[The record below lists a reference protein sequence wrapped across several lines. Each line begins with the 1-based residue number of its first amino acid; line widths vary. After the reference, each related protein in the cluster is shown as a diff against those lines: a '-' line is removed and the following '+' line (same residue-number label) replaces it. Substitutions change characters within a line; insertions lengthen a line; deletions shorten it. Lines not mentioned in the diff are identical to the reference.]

1 MILRKAA
8 SYAPTKGWLHM
19 SGSDL
24 PRIVVVDDEEA
35 ILETMSFTFMDE
47 YEVLTTTDAH
57 EALRIVAENQ
67 PVHVV
72 ITDQRMPGMTGV
84 ELLKAVYEQYPETMR
99 IMLTGFADGDA
110 TLKAIN
116 EGHVYAYISKPW
128 EPEELKQVV
137 RRATEHSKL
146 AAENRRLVTDL
157 EGAVSIMQAVMDRLE
172 MGAIAVDR
180 DDAVRA
186 VNEPALSLLKC
197 SGADPRGKPI
207 DDLLESV
214 GLSDLAVKV
223 RELEAEHGSFE
234 DMDLRIDG
242 QGHQIRISSENLPAK
257 DGSSLGRVVLFK
269 EISHEPL
276 RRRLEELVAGVVKGP
291 SPTRETLE
299 ATLESLRELGSEVRQ
314 SGIDSIGMSTLSER
328 VSRSQTA
335 IQNWLDVDDALA
347 TNDFPD
353 AQLLIDR
360 MRVATQRWPYADEL
374 PAPVRELA
382 RRVEAYYES
391 GENPRQRVL

>member
-1 MILRKAA
+1 
-8 SYAPTKGWLHM
+8 M

-35 ILETMSFTFMDE
+35 ILETMSFTFMDD
-47 YEVLTTTDAH
+47 YDVLTTTDAH
-57 EALRIVAENQ
+57 EALRLVGENQ

-84 ELLKAVYEQYPETMR
+84 ELLKIVYERYPETMR
-99 IMLTGFADGDA
+99 VMLTGFADGDA

-128 EPEELKQVV
+128 EPDELKQVV

-146 AAENRRLVTDL
+146 AAENRRLVADL
-157 EGAVSIMQAVMDRLE
+157 EGAVSIMQAAMDRLE
-172 MGAIAVDR
+172 MGALAIDR
-180 DDAVRA
+180 DHVVQAA
-186 VNEPALSLLKC
+186 NKPALSLLRC
-197 SGADPRGKPI
+197 DAADPRGRPI
-207 DDLLESV
+207 DELLESV
-214 GLSDLAVKV
+214 GLAELGATV
-223 RELEAEHGSFE
+223 RNLEEEHGSFE

-242 QGHQIRISSENLPAK
+242 KGHQIRISSENLPGE
-257 DGSSLGRVVLFK
+257 DGGSLGRVILFK

-276 RRRLEELVAGVVKGP
+276 RRRVEELVAGIVKGDGEL
-291 SPTRETLE
+291 TRDQLETALE
-299 ATLESLRELGSEVRQ
+299 QLRELGAEVKG

-335 IQNWLDVDDALA
+335 IQNWLDVDEALA
-347 TNDFPD
+347 NNDFPD

-360 MRVATQRWPYADEL
+360 MRVATQRWPYSGEL
-374 PAPVRELA
+374 PVPIRELG

>member
-1 MILRKAA
+1 
-8 SYAPTKGWLHM
+8 M

-47 YEVLTTTDAH
+47 YEVLTTTDAR
-57 EALRIVAENQ
+57 EALRLIEENQ

-72 ITDQRMPGMTGV
+72 ISDQRMPGMTGV
-84 ELLKAVYEQYPETMR
+84 ELLKLVYEKCPETMR
-99 IMLTGFADGDA
+99 VMLTGFADGDA

-128 EPEELKQVV
+128 EPDELKQVV

-146 AAENRRLVTDL
+146 AAENRRLVADL

-172 MGAIAVDR
+172 MGALAIDR
-180 DDAVRA
+180 DHVVQAA
-186 VNEPALSLLKC
+186 NKPALALLRC
-197 SGADPRGKPI
+197 DTIDPRGRPVSE
-207 DDLLESV
+207 LLETA
-214 GLSDLAVKV
+214 GLGELGARV
-223 RELEAEHGSFE
+223 RGLEEEHGSFE
-234 DMDLRIDG
+234 DMDLRTDG
-242 QGHQIRISSENLPAK
+242 RGHQIRISSESLLAD
-257 DGSSLGRVVLFK
+257 DGHALGRVILFK

-276 RRRLEELVAGVVKGP
+276 RRRLEEIVAGVVKAERV
-291 SPTRETLE
+291 TRDQLE
-299 ATLESLRELGSEVRQ
+299 ATLEGLGELGTEAKAT
-314 SGIDSIGMSTLSER
+314 GIDSIGMSTLAER

-335 IQNWLDVDDALA
+335 IQNWLDVDDELA
-347 TNDFPD
+347 TNEFPD

-374 PAPVRELA
+374 PGPVRELA

>member
-1 MILRKAA
+1 
-8 SYAPTKGWLHM
+8 M

-35 ILETMSFTFMDE
+35 ILETMSFTFMDD
-47 YEVLTTTDAH
+47 YEVFTTTDAH
-57 EALRIVAENQ
+57 EALRLVAEHQ

-84 ELLKAVYEQYPETMR
+84 ELLKQVYERYPETMR

-110 TLKAIN
+110 TLQAIN

-146 AAENRRLVTDL
+146 AAENRRLVADL

-172 MGAIAVDR
+172 MGAIAIDR
-180 DDAVRA
+180 EHVVQAA
-186 VNEPALSLLKC
+186 NKPALALLRC
-197 SGADPRGKPI
+197 NGADPRGRKI
-207 DDLLESV
+207 DELLGSV
-214 GLSDLAVKV
+214 GLSELGSAV
-223 RELEAEHGSFE
+223 RRLEEEHGSFE

-242 QGHQIRISSENLPAK
+242 KGHQIRISSENLPGE
-257 DGSSLGRVVLFK
+257 DGGSLGRVILFK

-276 RRRLEELVAGVVKGP
+276 RRRLEELVAGIVKGGDV
-291 SPTRETLE
+291 TRETLE
-299 ATLESLRELGSEVRQ
+299 RTLDELQVLAAEVKA

-335 IQNWLDVDDALA
+335 IQNWLDVDEELA
-347 TNDFPD
+347 TNEFPD

-360 MRVATQRWPYADEL
+360 MRVATQRWPYSDEL
-374 PAPVRELA
+374 PESVRELG

-391 GENPRQRVL
+391 GENPRQRVF

>member
-1 MILRKAA
+1 
-8 SYAPTKGWLHM
+8 M

-57 EALRIVAENQ
+57 EALRLVGENQ

-146 AAENRRLVTDL
+146 AAENRRLVGDL

-172 MGAIAVDR
+172 MGAIAIDR
-180 DDAVRA
+180 DHLVRA
-186 VNEPALSLLKC
+186 INQPALGLLRC
-197 SGADPRGKPI
+197 SGADPIGRPI
-207 DDLLESV
+207 DDLLGSV
-214 GLSDLAVKV
+214 GLADLGASV
-223 RELEAEHGSFE
+223 RGLQEEHGSFE
-234 DMDLRIDG
+234 DVDLRTDG
-242 QGHQIRISSENLPAK
+242 KGHQIRISSENLPSEN
-257 DGSSLGRVVLFK
+257 GGSLGRVILFK

-276 RRRLEELVAGVVKGP
+276 RRKLEELVAGVVKGDD
-291 SPTRETLE
+291 PTRETLE
-299 ATLESLRELGSEVRQ
+299 ATLESLHSLGSDVKQ
-314 SGIDSIGMSTLSER
+314 SGIDSIGMSTLLER

-335 IQNWLDVDDALA
+335 IQNWLDVDDALVS
-347 TNDFPD
+347 NDFPD

-374 PAPVRELA
+374 PEPVRELA

>member
-1 MILRKAA
+1 
-8 SYAPTKGWLHM
+8 M

-35 ILETMSFTFMDE
+35 ILETMSFTFMND
-47 YEVLTTTDAH
+47 YEVLTTTDAQ
-57 EALRIVAENQ
+57 EALRLVAENQ

-84 ELLKAVYEQYPETMR
+84 ELLKLVYERYPETMR

-146 AAENRRLVTDL
+146 AAENRRLVADL
-157 EGAVSIMQAVMDRLE
+157 AGAVSIMQAVMDRLE
-172 MGAIAVDR
+172 MGAIAIDR
-180 DDAVRA
+180 DHVVRA
-186 VNEPALSLLKC
+186 INRPALALLRC
-197 SGADPRGKPI
+197 SGADPRGEPI
-207 DDLLESV
+207 DELLGSV
-214 GLSDLAVKV
+214 GLSDLAKTV
-223 RELEAEHGSFE
+223 RRLEEERGSFE
-234 DMDLRIDG
+234 DVALRIDG
-242 QGHQIRISSENLPAK
+242 KGHQIRISSENLAGE
-257 DGSSLGRVVLFK
+257 DGGSLGRVILFK

-276 RRRLEELVAGVVKGP
+276 RRRLEELVSGIVKGE
-291 SPTRETLE
+291 SVDRKMLE
-299 ATLESLRELGSEVRQ
+299 ATLEKLQALGAEVKS
-314 SGIDSIGMSTLSER
+314 SGIDSIGMSTLLER
-328 VSRSQTA
+328 ISRSQTA
-335 IQNWLDVDDALA
+335 IQNWLDVDDALSS
-347 TNDFPD
+347 DEFPD

-360 MRVATQRWPYADEL
+360 MRVATQRWPYSDEL
-374 PAPVRELA
+374 PERVGELA